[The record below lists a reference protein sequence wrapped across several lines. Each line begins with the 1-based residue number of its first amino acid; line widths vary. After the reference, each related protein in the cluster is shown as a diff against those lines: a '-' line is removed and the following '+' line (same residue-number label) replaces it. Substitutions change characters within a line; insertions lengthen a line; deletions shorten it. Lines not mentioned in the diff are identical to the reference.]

1 MDLSNS
7 LVMRIIILSWM
18 EDGNLFSVFIG
29 CKDSHPNHHWKMEWS
44 SIPIGSW
51 KESRPLIK
59 KKDFHKLSLAKGK
72 QAQGMVLKEAHF
84 LATTHGLELGPN

>member
-1 MDLSNS
+1 
-7 LVMRIIILSWM
+7 
-18 EDGNLFSVFIG
+18 
-29 CKDSHPNHHWKMEWS
+29 MEWS